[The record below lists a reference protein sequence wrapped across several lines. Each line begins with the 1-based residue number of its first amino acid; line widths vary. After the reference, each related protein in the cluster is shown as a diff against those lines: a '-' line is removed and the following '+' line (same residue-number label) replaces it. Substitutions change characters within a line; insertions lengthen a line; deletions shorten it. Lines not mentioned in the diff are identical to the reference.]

1 MKRRIKVFSAIAS
14 LCLAVALMAFGVY
27 AAAQVTYTIN
37 GTVNYTATDVLAKV
51 ETTVEYVADSKK
63 GYDAEPETGLTEVKG
78 LSYTA
83 SGVTVDAW
91 QNYDSNNV
99 ATGEDTKSNS
109 VAVNFNNSSVW
120 KITIKVSTPQTQ
132 QGLKIAPVLTGGED
146 DTNNYILVARED
158 NTAATTVA
166 ANSSSTLV
174 YYVYLVDP
182 TIAISSQSF
191 SIALTLTRAA

>member
-1 MKRRIKVFSAIAS
+1 MKRKIKVFSAIAS

-27 AAAQVTYTIN
+27 AATTVTYTIN

-51 ETTVEYVADSKK
+51 ETTVEYVAGSKK
-63 GYDAEPETGLTEVKG
+63 GYDAEPETGLAEVKK

-91 QNYDSNNV
+91 QNYDSSNV

-132 QGLKIAPVLTGGED
+132 QGLTIKSTTTGGED
-146 DTNNYILVARED
+146 DTNNYILVASDD
-158 NTAATTVA
+158 NTTAVTPAGVATVLT
-166 ANSSSTLV
+166 

-182 TIAISSQSF
+182 TLAISNQSF
-191 SIALTLTRAA
+191 TIKLDLTRAA